1 MNGNYKKLGDISP
14 FFYFLKGSVI
24 WSTSLQIL
32 FLIQNGSCKQGL
44 QPFFIFFSLRTR
56 KSSCFSPCGDYSLYY
71 APYIFNLI
79 NVLPFYR
86 SMVWNYALNHI
97 LKNQQS
103 QAFRFLKNFS
113 PLIPKIFLKRL
124 AYFYFAMILSCCP
137 HRKFERIKKY
147 RTLTIK

>member
-1 MNGNYKKLGDISP
+1 MLIH
-14 FFYFLKGSVI
+14 FLKKQCNLKNKSSNPYFQFKIVAV
-24 WSTSLQIL
+24 SMAYSL
-32 FLIQNGSCKQGL
+32 
-44 QPFFIFFSLRTR
+44 FFIFFSLRTR
-56 KSSCFSPCGDYSLYY
+56 KSSCFSPCGDYSLFY

-79 NVLPFYR
+79 NILSFYR

-137 HRKFERIKKY
+137 HRKFERIKEY